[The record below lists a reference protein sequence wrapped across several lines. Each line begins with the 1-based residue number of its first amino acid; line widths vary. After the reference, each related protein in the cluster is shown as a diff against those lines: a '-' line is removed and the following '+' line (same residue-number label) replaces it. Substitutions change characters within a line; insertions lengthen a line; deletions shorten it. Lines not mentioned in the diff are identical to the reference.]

1 LTNLSP
7 HRTIKRI
14 NARFSHLIQGPPPRN
29 EASSVDTM
37 TRCETTENTP
47 TSALDLRLT
56 DPSHLQEL
64 TARLELRGNFAIQ
77 PPGGDS
83 ETLRK
88 VQQEK
93 SKKIESSIIN
103 PYFSVYYIII

>member
-1 LTNLSP
+1 
-7 HRTIKRI
+7 
-14 NARFSHLIQGPPPRN
+14 
-29 EASSVDTM
+29 M
-37 TRCETTENTP
+37 TRCETTENTS

-93 SKKIESSIIN
+93 SKQIFIKMNRFIF
-103 PYFSVYYIII
+103 P